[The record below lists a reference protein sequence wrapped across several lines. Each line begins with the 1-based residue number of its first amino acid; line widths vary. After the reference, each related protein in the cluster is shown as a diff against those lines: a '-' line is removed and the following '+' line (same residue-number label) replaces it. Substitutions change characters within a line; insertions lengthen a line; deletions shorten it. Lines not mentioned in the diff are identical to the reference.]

1 VYGVARFPLFDSPPK
16 PIGQPLEPDGRE
28 LDSQSIARDGAG
40 FLDQVAHS
48 AQDGRGISR
57 VLAELVNQS
66 RQDIQ
71 FPDHSELSCR
81 LLEATPEF
89 PRGLRIQSEQRQKFT
104 KPA

>member
-1 VYGVARFPLFDSPPK
+1 VRFPLFDSPPK
-16 PIGQPLEPDGRE
+16 AIGQPLESAGRK
-28 LDSQSIARDGAG
+28 LDSQPVARDSAG
-40 FLDQVAHS
+40 FLDQIAHS

-57 VLAELVNQS
+57 VLAELMNQL

-71 FPDHSELSCR
+71 FTDHSELSCR
-81 LLEATPEF
+81 LLEATREF